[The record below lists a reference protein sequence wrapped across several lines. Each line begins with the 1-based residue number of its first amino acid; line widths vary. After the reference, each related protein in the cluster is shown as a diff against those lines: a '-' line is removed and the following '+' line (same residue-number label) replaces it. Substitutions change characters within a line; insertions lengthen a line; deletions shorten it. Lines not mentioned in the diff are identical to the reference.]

1 MKENISELFE
11 FFLSRKLEK
20 LVRLL
25 QQRKGCRP
33 KNPQYRSNLTFFGK
47 NSKKNVKFYEKTVA
61 SFRIMW
67 YSEGIEN
74 EEHERAQRN

>member
-1 MKENISELFE
+1 LSFSFQENWRNWSDCSSKE
-11 FFLSRKLEK
+11 RDAG
-20 LVRLL
+20 
-25 QQRKGCRP
+25 Q
-33 KNPQYRSNLTFFGK
+33 KNPHYRSNLTFFGK